1 MKNLIMNKINIII
14 CVLLISVFTSSD
26 VFSQLSLQWVK
37 YSNSGAGTS
46 GEEARSLCIDN
57 YFNVNVTGA
66 GEGNVYKILKYDTYG
81 NLRWNFSYPGGTA
94 NKIIFNGND
103 NCFISG
109 SNGLLKL
116 NSLGNLTLL
125 KNGNFTDILLGQDN
139 KIYALSDSSN
149 KTIITDKYNLDGS
162 NLWTVYKTSTQYT
175 FYYPWSLFMGVDNK
189 INIMGRFVSNYLFW
203 SEGPLY
209 ISYDTLG
216 SLAYSGAFPLGAR
229 NGIRNDHSNHNFFAG
244 YWDLNV
250 WHSKILLYKVNTGN
264 SVVDTT
270 FYTGSGNGR
279 NEPYDIVCDNNGN
292 IYLAC
297 RSWGVAVDYD
307 YVILKFNSNGD
318 FEWEY
323 RYNGSENSYD
333 AASKIKLDNNG
344 NIYASGTVTL
354 NAHGIQIYTVKLSSS
369 GELLWSDKFSRYDSA
384 TDSNYVNDLQV
395 DTDGNVYVCGKSRNS
410 STGKYDF
417 MTLKYLNSTI
427 SVNTEN
433 VIVKDF
439 NIIQHYPNPFNP
451 ETNFKFTLSK
461 NTNLKINIYSI
472 DGKQLT
478 QLINSYFSPGEYTVK
493 WDAGS
498 FPSGVYFISFESEHF
513 KEIRKAVLNK

>member
-1 MKNLIMNKINIII
+1 MNKINIII

-37 YSNSGAGTS
+37 YSNGSSGTS
-46 GEEARSLCIDN
+46 NEEARSLCIDN

-81 NLRWNFSYPGGTA
+81 NLRWNFSYPDGTA
-94 NKIIFNGND
+94 NKIIFNGID
-103 NCFISG
+103 KYFISG

-116 NSLGNLTLL
+116 NSLGNLSLITS
-125 KNGNFTDILLGQDN
+125 GNFKDLILGKDNYIYSLG
-139 KIYALSDSSN
+139 DSSN
-149 KTIITDKYNLDGS
+149 RKIITQKYDLNGS
-162 NLWTVYKTSTQYT
+162 LIWSKV
-175 FYYPWSLFMGVDNK
+175 FGYPNYHYFLIDFFQGVDNK
-189 INIMGRFVSNYLFW
+189 INVMGWYSVLILFY
-203 SEGPLY
+203 SVGPVNL
-209 ISYDTLG
+209 SYDTLG
-216 SLAYSGAFPLGAR
+216 ILTY
-229 NGIRNDHSNHNFFAG
+229 NGSSPNGCIKGIGNFVSHYNFFTG
-244 YWDLNV
+244 SLDQSP
-250 WHSKILLYKVNTGN
+250 WHSKLFLYKANTSN
-264 SVVDTT
+264 IIVDTT
-270 FYTGSGNGR
+270 YYVGSGNGL
-279 NEPYDIVCDNNGN
+279 NEPIDMVSGNDGN
-292 IYLAC
+292 IYIAC

-318 FEWEY
+318 LIWEY

-354 NAHGIQIYTVKLSSS
+354 NAHGIQIYTVKLSPT
-369 GELLWSDKFSRYDSA
+369 GNLLWSDKFSRYDSA

-439 NIIQHYPNPFNP
+439 NIIQNYPNPFNP

-498 FPSGVYFISFESEHF
+498 FPSGVYFVSFESDHF